1 MVAGSA
7 PVLRMLQQFAMVWYP
22 KPGQEHRSMKPL
34 EPAAG
39 RQEQPR
45 NTLPGQGTG

>member
-1 MVAGSA
+1 MVAGFV

-22 KPGQEHRSMKPL
+22 KPGEENRSMKPL

-39 RQEQPR
+39 RQGKPR
-45 NTLPGQGTG
+45 STLPGQGTG